1 MKIAEQ
7 CIPIQLS
14 KESDGYVAEII
25 LPAGAAHFDGPSS
38 VFASGKTI
46 DATIEELR
54 QGIALCYDEDISISV
69 IHHEPETEQFSVYLG
84 EAGKEGRR
92 T

>member
-7 CIPIQLS
+7 CIPVLLS
-14 KESDGYVAEII
+14 KESDGYVAEVI

-54 QGIALCYDEDISISV
+54 QGIALCFDEDISISV
-69 IHHEPETEQFSVYLG
+69 IHHEL
-84 EAGKEGRR
+84 EAEGIGLRLKIEEVKK
-92 T
+92 